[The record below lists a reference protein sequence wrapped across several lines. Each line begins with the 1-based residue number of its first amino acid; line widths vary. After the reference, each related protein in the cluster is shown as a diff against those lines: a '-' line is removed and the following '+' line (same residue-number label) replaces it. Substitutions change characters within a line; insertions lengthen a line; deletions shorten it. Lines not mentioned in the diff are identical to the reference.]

1 MEMHSRLALL
11 KSKKTVQYTSLVK
24 LAFLFPNQRLCIGVW
39 PFFLDNGRIRDDGN
53 CLLSV

>member
-11 KSKKTVQYTSLVK
+11 KSRRNCTIYQLNKV
-24 LAFLFPNQRLCIGVW
+24 FLFPNQRLCIGVW
-39 PFFLDNGRIRDDGN
+39 PFFLDNGHIPDDGN